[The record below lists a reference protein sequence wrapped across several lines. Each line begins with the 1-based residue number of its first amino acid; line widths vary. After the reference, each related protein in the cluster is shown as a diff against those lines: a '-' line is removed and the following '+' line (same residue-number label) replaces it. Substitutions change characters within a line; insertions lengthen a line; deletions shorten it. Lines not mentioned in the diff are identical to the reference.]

1 MRPRTSSPA
10 AVATVVATIGMALA
24 LLFFALPRFA
34 TTVVRTAIERDSAV
48 DRAAFARGESP
59 WAWRFRDAGDLVA
72 GRAFGAGKLSSSPQG
87 LVVQARAVT
96 GFEIGLPLRRDA
108 DLARTGA
115 FHLDAAASAPGRYGL
130 TVRQTLDSP
139 GLRADLGTLGPGPL
153 ATDAVR
159 LDRLAW
165 TDERGAAVPAPRRLA
180 MLRLRALLPVGETL
194 TLRGAYLSLTDAR
207 SPAAPASVT
216 LPVGLTPEALLAWRD
231 KVRIRDPLVTFGND
245 DTAPRKVDAPGTDGT
260 ATDWHAWLAPS
271 LYLLLL
277 IARHRLRRGSAGPTD
292 AALAVLGPVAFIA
305 SLGLSFHPAPNDV
318 ALFAVG
324 VAYAGLLAAQRRLP
338 PWGWLARWRVA
349 WVPALALPAALVV
362 AAIAG
367 HAPAWPPIGR
377 VLVYLAWATFQQWLI
392 LAVVAAL
399 LDRAW
404 HRPFAILG
412 TATVF
417 ALLHTPNGL
426 LMQLCFVGELGWAW
440 WYLRHRAL
448 VPVAVA
454 HALSAVVLQACVSGG
469 ALRSLEVSARYLG

>member
-1 MRPRTSSPA
+1 M
-10 AVATVVATIGMALA
+10 ATVVATIVIAVA

-34 TTVVRTAIERDSAV
+34 ASVVHTAIERDGAA
-48 DRAAFARGESP
+48 DRAALAQGASP
-59 WAWRFRDAGDLVA
+59 WIWRFRGAGDVVA
-72 GRAFGAGKLSSSPQG
+72 GRAFGAGKLSSSPRG
-87 LVVQARAVT
+87 LVAQARAAT

-108 DLARTGA
+108 DLARTAA
-115 FHLDAAASAPGRYGL
+115 FHLDAEASAPGRYGL

-153 ATDAVR
+153 STGDVR

-165 TDERGAAVPAPRRLA
+165 TDEHGVAVPAPRRGA
-180 MLRLRALLPVGETL
+180 MLRLRVQLPVGETL

-207 SPAAPASVT
+207 SPAGLATVAVPT
-216 LPVGLTPEALLAWRD
+216 GLTSEVLLAWRD
-231 KVRIRDPLVTFGND
+231 TTRARDPLAILG
-245 DTAPRKVDAPGTDGT
+245 DGT
-260 ATDWHAWLAPS
+260 ADAGTNVASGARYAAATDDAGPGWHAWLAPS

-277 IARHRLRRGSAGPTD
+277 IARHRLRRTDVGPLD
-292 AALAVLGPVAFIA
+292 AALAILGPVAFIA
-305 SLGLSFHPAPNDV
+305 GLGLSFHPAPGEV
-318 ALFAVG
+318 ALFVIG

-338 PWGWLARWRVA
+338 PWGWLAGWRVA

-362 AAIAG
+362 AALAG
-367 HAPAWPPIGR
+367 HAPAWPPLGR

-392 LAVVAAL
+392 LGVVAAL

-404 HRPFAILG
+404 PRPLAILG
-412 TATVF
+412 AATVF

-448 VPVAVA
+448 LPVAVA
-454 HALSAVVLQACVSGG
+454 HALSAVVLQSCVSGD

>member
-1 MRPRTSSPA
+1 M
-10 AVATVVATIGMALA
+10 ATVVATIVMAVA
-24 LLFFALPRFA
+24 LLFIVLPRFA
-34 TTVVRTAIERDSAV
+34 ASVVHTAIERDSAV

-59 WAWRFRDAGDLVA
+59 WAWRFRDAGDVVA

-87 LVVQARAVT
+87 LVVQARAAT

-108 DLARTGA
+108 DLARTAA
-115 FHLDAAASAPGRYGL
+115 FHLDAEASAPGRYGL
-130 TVRQTLDSP
+130 TVRQTLDGP

-153 ATDAVR
+153 AKNAVW
-159 LDRLAW
+159 LDQLAW
-165 TDERGAAVPAPRRLA
+165 TDERGVAVPAPRRLA
-180 MLRLRALLPVGETL
+180 MLRLRTLLPVGETL
-194 TLRGAYLSLTDAR
+194 TFRGASLSLTDAR
-207 SPAAPASVT
+207 SPAALATVALPA
-216 LPVGLTPEALLAWRD
+216 GLTSEALLAWRD
-231 KVRIRDPLVTFGND
+231 KARIRDALVTFGND
-245 DTAPRKVDAPGTDGT
+245 DAAPRTADPTHTNGT
-260 ATDWHAWLAPS
+260 AAGWHAWLAPS

-292 AALAVLGPVAFIA
+292 AALAVVGPVAFIV
-305 SLGLSFHPAPNDV
+305 SLGLSFHPAPGEV
-318 ALFAVG
+318 ALFAIG

-338 PWGWLARWRVA
+338 PWGWLGSWRVA

-392 LAVVAAL
+392 LVVVAAL

-404 HRPFAILG
+404 PRPLAILG

-448 VPVAVA
+448 VPVALA

>member
-1 MRPRTSSPA
+1 M
-10 AVATVVATIGMALA
+10 ATVVAAIVMAVA
-24 LLFFALPRFA
+24 LLFLVLPRFA
-34 TTVVRTAIERDSAV
+34 ASVVHTAIERDSAV

-59 WAWRFRDAGDLVA
+59 WAWCFRDAGDVVA

-87 LVVQARAVT
+87 LVVQARAPT

-108 DLARTGA
+108 DLARTAA
-115 FHLDAAASAPGRYGL
+115 FHLDAEASAPGRYGL

-139 GLRADLGTLGPGPL
+139 GLRAELGTLGPGPL
-153 ATDAVR
+153 AKNAVG
-159 LDRLAW
+159 LDQLAW
-165 TDERGAAVPAPRRLA
+165 ADERGAAVPAPHRVA
-180 MLRLRALLPVGETL
+180 MLRLRVQLPVGETL
-194 TLRGAYLSLTDAR
+194 TLRDAR
-207 SPAAPASVT
+207 LTSIDAPASLALAATV
-216 LPVGLTPEALLAWRD
+216 LPTGLTAEAMIGWRD
-231 KVRIRDPLVTFGND
+231 KARARDALVIFGD
-245 DTAPRKVDAPGTDGT
+245 GDIPPRAADAPGTDGT
-260 ATDWHAWLAPS
+260 ASGWKAWLLPS

-305 SLGLSFHPAPNDV
+305 GLGLSFHPAPSEV
-318 ALFAVG
+318 ALFVLG

-338 PWGWLARWRVA
+338 SWGWLAGWRVG
-349 WVPALALPAALVV
+349 WVPAVALPAALVV

-392 LAVVAAL
+392 LAVVAGL
-399 LDRAW
+399 LDRSW
-404 HRPFAILG
+404 PRPLAILG

>member
-1 MRPRTSSPA
+1 M
-10 AVATVVATIGMALA
+10 ATVVAAIVMAVA
-24 LLFFALPRFA
+24 LLFIVLPRFA
-34 TTVVRTAIERDSAV
+34 ASVVHTAIERDSAV
-48 DRAAFARGESP
+48 DRAAFARGQSP
-59 WAWRFRDAGDLVA
+59 WAWRFRDAGDVVA
-72 GRAFGAGKLSSSPQG
+72 GRAFGAGKLSSSTRG
-87 LVVQARAVT
+87 VAVQAMAAT

-108 DLARTGA
+108 DLARTA
-115 FHLDAAASAPGRYGL
+115 VFHLDAEANAPGRYGL

-139 GLRADLGTLGPGPL
+139 GLRAELGTLGPGPL
-153 ATDAVR
+153 VSTAVR

-165 TDERGAAVPAPRRLA
+165 TDERGAAMPAPHRVA
-180 MLRLRALLPVGETL
+180 MLRLRVQLPVGETL
-194 TLRGAYLSLTDAR
+194 TLRDAR
-207 SPAAPASVT
+207 LASTDEPAAPALAT
-216 LPVGLTPEALLAWRD
+216 TGLPTGLTAEALLGWRD
-231 KVRIRDPLVTFGND
+231 EARARDALVIFGD
-245 DTAPRKVDAPGTDGT
+245 GDTPPRAADAPGADGT
-260 ATDWHAWLAPS
+260 ASGWKAWLLPS

-292 AALAVLGPVAFIA
+292 ALLAVLGPVAFIA
-305 SLGLSFHPAPNDV
+305 GLGLSFHPAPSEV
-318 ALFAVG
+318 AMFAIG
-324 VAYAGLLAAQRRLP
+324 VAYAALLAGQCRLP
-338 PWGWLARWRVA
+338 PWGWPGGWRVA

-367 HAPAWPPIGR
+367 HAPVWPPIGR

-399 LDRAW
+399 LDRVW
-404 HRPFAILG
+404 PRPLAILG
-412 TATVF
+412 AATVF